1 MKHVAPFKMCIN
13 QMEWKGKW
21 VGMTKKYM
29 YTPSNLFDNIREI
42 FMKKLCGLNYVDLD
56 RHILEL

>member
-1 MKHVAPFKMCIN
+1 MHKSNGMEG
-13 QMEWKGKW
+13 QMGGNDEK
-21 VGMTKKYM
+21 V